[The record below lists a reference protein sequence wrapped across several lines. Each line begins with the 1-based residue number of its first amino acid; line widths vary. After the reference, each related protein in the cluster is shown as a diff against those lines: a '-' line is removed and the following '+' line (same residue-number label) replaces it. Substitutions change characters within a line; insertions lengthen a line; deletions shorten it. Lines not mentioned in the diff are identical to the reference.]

1 MGNVDNLISA
11 LNKMDEMNRQPL
23 ENHLIAQFNDLGYHV
38 QKTDG
43 GYLVSK
49 GEEVHPLQPNLD
61 NLNGLLLKIQ
71 EGLLP

>member
-1 MGNVDNLISA
+1 MDNVDNLISA

-23 ENHLIAQFNDLGYHV
+23 ENHLIAQFNVLGYHV
-38 QKTDG
+38 QKTDD